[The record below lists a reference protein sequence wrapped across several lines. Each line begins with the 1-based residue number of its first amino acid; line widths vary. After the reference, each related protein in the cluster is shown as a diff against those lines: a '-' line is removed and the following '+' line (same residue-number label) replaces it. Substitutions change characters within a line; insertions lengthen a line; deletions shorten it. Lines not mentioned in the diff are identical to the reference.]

1 MQIEYKNNKVLKECT
16 HYKTMT
22 KIFPPDI
29 VKALQILLSILETIE
44 NLAAFINTPVLI
56 PYSLEKLKG
65 DRQYQM
71 SLRVKPNKQYRL
83 IFECLNTDIKDD
95 YKNMTHIMII
105 EISKHYSK

>member
-1 MQIEYKNNKVLKECT
+1 VLKECT
-16 HYKTMT
+16 HHKTMA
-22 KIFPPDI
+22 KIFPPEI
-29 VKALQILLSILETIE
+29 VKALQNLLSILEAIE
-44 NLAAFINTPVLI
+44 NLSAFVTTPVLL
-56 PYSLEKLKG
+56 PYALEKLKG

-105 EISKHYSK
+105 EVSKHYSK